1 MANVL
6 SGRDTTINLRAEGA
20 QRDLIDRAAAT
31 QRKTRSQFMLEAACE
46 KAEQVLLDQ
55 TIFVLDAT
63 RFDRFQAALQA
74 APRPSA
80 QLLRLL
86 STRAPWE

>member
-1 MANVL
+1 MANVS
-6 SGRDTTINLRAEGA
+6 SGRDTTINLRAESA
-20 QRDLIDRAAAT
+20 QRDLIDRAAAI

-55 TIFVLDAT
+55 TVFVLDAT
-63 RFDRFQAALQA
+63 RFDRFQTALEA

>member
-1 MANVL
+1 
-6 SGRDTTINLRAEGA
+6 
-20 QRDLIDRAAAT
+20 
-31 QRKTRSQFMLEAACE
+31 MLEAACE

-55 TIFVLDAT
+55 TVFVLDAT
-63 RFDRFQAALQA
+63 RFDRFQAALEA
-74 APRPSA
+74 VPRPSA